1 MFYYIA
7 LDLINLKLVKTQ
19 FRLLLILLTNYLL
32 EMNFVVRKIDTKMK
46 VTIIFIAIKLT
57 IAYQQ

>member
-32 EMNFVVRKIDTKMK
+32 EMNFVVGEIDTE
-46 VTIIFIAIKLT
+46 VVIIFIAVQLT
-57 IAYQQ
+57 IADQQ